1 MAIKAPKEKKPKP
14 PKEKKPKPPKP
25 PKEKKPKKPKKV
37 KNAAVDDMEGIP
49 EEEGGKKRKLPL
61 LVFILVGAVLIAAA
75 ALIVIFVVI
84 PKLSGEG
91 DVPEPEPSEDPG
103 VYYELPEQFEVGE
116 VKVSAPQPLIA
127 ANVQAIKSVRVVY
140 TYVDLTDAGA
150 EVANYVSDLVSK
162 EGLYVVDEEFVRTD
176 APDFTVPEG
185 EVLLAKNLPKAETKV
200 PAEGQSEGASAPA
213 AEPVDM
219 VLTVRLSWEPG
230 TCVIVGDQE
239 EGQVTNPPRGNN
251 SPSSGAT
258 MSLNG
263 ALDYVKGLS
272 PSVLGLSGESMD
284 DYKVYAL
291 EGSAMVNG
299 MPCIRMKVYSRDNP
313 KGTNEL
319 AGSYLLSN
327 DGQHLYQLDEVAGKV
342 TELKLP

>member
-1 MAIKAPKEKKPKP
+1 MAKKAPTEKKPKP
-14 PKEKKPKPPKP
+14 PKAPR
-25 PKEKKPKKPKKV
+25 EKKPKKPKKV
-37 KNAAVDDMEGIP
+37 KNAAVDEMEGVP
-49 EEEGGKKRKLPL
+49 GEEGGKKRKPPL
-61 LVFILVGAVLIAAA
+61 LLFIIAGVVLIAAA

-84 PKLSGEG
+84 PKLSGDGDG
-91 DVPEPEPSEDPG
+91 DVSEPEPSEDPG

-116 VKVSAPQPLIA
+116 MKVSAPVPLIA
-127 ANVQAIKSVRVVY
+127 ANVQAVKSVRVMY

-150 EVANYVSDLVSK
+150 EAANYVSQLVSK
-162 EGLYVVDEEFVRTD
+162 DGLYVVDEEFVRTD

-185 EVLLAKNLPKAETKV
+185 EVLLAKNLPKTETAGA
-200 PAEGQSEGASAPA
+200 AEGGS
-213 AEPVDM
+213 EPVDM
-219 VLTVRLSWEPG
+219 VLTVRLSWQPG

-239 EGQVTNPPRGNN
+239 EGQVTNPPREDR
-251 SPSSGAT
+251 PSSGAT
-258 MSLNG
+258 MSMNG
-263 ALDYVKGLS
+263 ALDYVKSLP

-299 MPCIRMKVYSRDNP
+299 MACIRMKVYSRDNP
-313 KGTNEL
+313 NGTNRIV
-319 AGSYLLSN
+319 GSYLLSN

>member
-14 PKEKKPKPPKP
+14 PKA

-37 KNAAVDDMEGIP
+37 KNAPVDEMEGVSG
-49 EEEGGKKRKLPL
+49 EEGGKKRKPPL
-61 LVFILVGAVLIAAA
+61 ILFIIAGVVLIAAA
-75 ALIVIFVVI
+75 ALIVIFVVL
-84 PKLSGEG
+84 PKLNGDGNG

-116 VKVSAPQPLIA
+116 MKVSALAPLIA
-127 ANVQAIKSVRVVY
+127 ANVQAVKSVRVMY

-150 EVANYVSDLVSK
+150 EAANYVSQLVSK
-162 EGLYVVDEEFVRTD
+162 DGLYVVDEEFVRTD

-185 EVLLAKNLPKAETKV
+185 EVLLAKNLPKAGT
-200 PAEGQSEGASAPA
+200 AGAADGDS
-213 AEPVDM
+213 EPVDM

-239 EGQVTNPPRGNN
+239 EGQVTSPSQGNR
-251 SPSSGAT
+251 PSSGAT
-258 MSLNG
+258 MSMNG
-263 ALDYVKGLS
+263 ALDYVKGLP
-272 PSVLGLSGESMD
+272 PSVLGLSGESMAE
-284 DYKVYAL
+284 YKVYAL

-299 MPCIRMKVYSRDNP
+299 MPCIRMKVYSQDNP
-313 KGTNEL
+313 NGTNSI